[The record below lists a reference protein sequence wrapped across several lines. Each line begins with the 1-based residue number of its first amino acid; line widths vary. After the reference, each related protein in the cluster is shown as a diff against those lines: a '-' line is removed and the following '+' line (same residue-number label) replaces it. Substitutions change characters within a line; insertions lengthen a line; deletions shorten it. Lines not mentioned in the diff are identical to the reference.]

1 MGFDRRVPA
10 VGPVAGHALGLIGC
24 GMAGQFAVAAGY
36 WGLLAGAVLAAF
48 GLVVAG
54 LRFVARL
61 AAAPELAAEPVAD
74 IALDRLILDGAPVPM
89 VDIAAGQV
97 RALNRAARQL
107 FGADER
113 ILPVPADLLDPA
125 AHHVRYAGRQWRI
138 DRVELGGARP
148 GRTVASLIDVEQ
160 EAQAAEAR
168 ASSEMIHVLGHELLN
183 GLAPIVSLAESGEAV
198 LDAGGADP
206 ALLREILTTLGR
218 RAESLQRFTEAYRE
232 LARLPPPRPEP
243 VPVAELAGDM
253 ARLFA
258 SRWPEVAL
266 AVTAAGEGVWPLDR
280 DQIGQALWAL
290 LQNAAEAATAA
301 RGRDAQVRL
310 MLRRDPASLAIT
322 VEDNGP
328 GVAPEQA
335 GRIFRPFQTSKA
347 DGTGV
352 GLSLARQIAQ
362 AHGGTLTVRPGPSAL
377 FTLQLPRPSQP

>member
-1 MGFDRRVPA
+1 MGFERRVP
-10 VGPVAGHALGLIGC
+10 VLGHALGLIGC
-24 GMAGQFAVAAGY
+24 GMAGHFAWTAGY
-36 WGLLAGAVLAAF
+36 WGVLAGAILIAVWLAVL
-48 GLVVAG
+48 GML
-54 LRFVARL
+54 FVARQ
-61 AAAPELAAEPVAD
+61 AAMPDMGGEPPAD
-74 IALDRLILDGAPVPM
+74 IAFDRLILDGAPVPM
-89 VDIAAGQV
+89 VEIAAGHV
-97 RALNRAARQL
+97 RALNRAARRL

-113 ILPVPADLLDPA
+113 ILPVPAGLLDPA
-125 AHHVRYAGRQWRI
+125 AHHLRYEGRQWRI
-138 DRVELGGARP
+138 DRVVLGGAEQA
-148 GRTVASLIDVEQ
+148 RTVASLIDVDQ

-232 LARLPPPRPEP
+232 LARLPPPRLEP
-243 VPVAELAGDM
+243 VPVAELAQDM

-258 SRWPEVAL
+258 SRWPGVTL
-266 AVTAAGEGVWPLDR
+266 AVMVAAEGRWPLDR

-301 RGRDAQVRL
+301 HGGGAEVRL
-310 MLRRDPASLAIT
+310 ALSCDAAGLALS

-335 GRIFRPFQTSKA
+335 GRIFRPFQTSKVE
-347 DGTGV
+347 GTGV

-377 FTLQLPRPSQP
+377 FTLQLPRPSAP